1 VRELIA
7 VAAFVAAYA
16 LIATERVNRVV
27 AALAGAGLVVA
38 FGVVGSEDAFYSPET
53 GIDWDVIFLLFGMM
67 VIVGVVKQTGLFE
80 YLAIWAAKRARA
92 QPFRVMVLLVVLT
105 AVASTALPN
114 VTTMLLVVPVTFL
127 VCERLGVTP
136 VPFIIAEALA
146 SNIGG
151 TATLI
156 GDPPNIIIASRAGL
170 TFVDFLVHL
179 APIVL
184 LVLLAFIG
192 LCRVMFRGAFRY
204 DPSRTSGVLELDE
217 REAIRDVP
225 LLVRSMVVLAAVLLG
240 FVFGRQLELEPSLVA
255 LIGAGVLVL
264 ASRLEPNRYV
274 EEVEWET
281 LLFFLGLFVMIGA
294 LVKAGVIDEVAK
306 VAVEMTGGRLLFAT
320 MLLLVV
326 SAMLSALIDNIPYVA
341 AMTPL
346 VTQLIEAAPD
356 ANQATVLWWAL
367 ALGADLGGNATAVG
381 AGANVVAIGLA
392 GRSGHPISFWEFT
405 KYGAVVAAV
414 SVAMCV
420 PYLYLRYFVV

>member
-420 PYLYLRYFVV
+420 PYLYLRYFVI